1 MSWKSIFHTSHLTP
15 LFALCDLIA
24 HLCSFPSKFE
34 ELDRIS
40 ECLPSCPGQ
49 NQRIATG
56 TIKNKILMVKLL
68 IKDESSWVP
77 SRVHC
82 SNKKKSIGIISWPS
96 VFILLK
102 YFTDFPKK
110 STHKVVR
117 RGREIYTII
126 CKHTFLVFLWSK
138 EEFSLGC
145 LALWQQYKTIS
156 GTQFQIYLCL
166 EPHLIYFKVYFSKMP
181 KVKTLFTMHTVH
193 CIYFSQQRW
202 GMGRQFIPMKARKY
216 TSLFIYLQPSPTL
229 KE

>member
-1 MSWKSIFHTSHLTP
+1 MSWQSIFHTSHLTP

-40 ECLPSCPGQ
+40 EFLPSCPGQ

-56 TIKNKILMVKLL
+56 TIKNKILMVKFL
-68 IKDESSWVP
+68 IKGESSWVP

-110 STHKVVR
+110 SMHKVVR
-117 RGREIYTII
+117 GGRDLHNNLQTHISSVFMVKRGIQLGLLSPMATMQNHLRYPVPN
-126 CKHTFLVFLWSK
+126 L
-138 EEFSLGC
+138 SLPR
-145 LALWQQYKTIS
+145 AS
-156 GTQFQIYLCL
+156 
-166 EPHLIYFKVYFSKMP
+166 SD
-181 KVKTLFTMHTVH
+181 LF
-193 CIYFSQQRW
+193 
-202 GMGRQFIPMKARKY
+202 
-216 TSLFIYLQPSPTL
+216 
-229 KE
+229 